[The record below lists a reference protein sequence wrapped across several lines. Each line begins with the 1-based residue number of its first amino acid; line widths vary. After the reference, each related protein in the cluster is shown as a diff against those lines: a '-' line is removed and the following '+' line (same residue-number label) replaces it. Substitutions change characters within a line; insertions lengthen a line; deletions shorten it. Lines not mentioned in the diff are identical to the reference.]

1 MILSLPWRE
10 GAEIVK
16 EGRERSQRNDFWM
29 MYCSIY
35 PRMTEETFVEFHE
48 WYESCKHPA
57 VTQKATAEEIVASV
71 NDIILM
77 TLGGNDGGITV

>member
-1 MILSLPWRE
+1 
-10 GAEIVK
+10 
-16 EGRERSQRNDFWM
+16 
-29 MYCSIY
+29 
-35 PRMTEETFVEFHE
+35 MTEETFVEFHE